1 MNSKNCK
8 KYLIWLG
15 TLFFVP
21 LCLIML
27 LVIVID
33 PFFQYHKPLKGVNY
47 LIDNQINQNPGIA
60 KNFDYDSV
68 IVGSSMTDNFDTNLF
83 SEILGLNTV
92 KLSCNGAFPK
102 DVAAM
107 LSLAKNSS
115 NEIKEVFIGI
125 DVHNYK
131 AEPGTIAYEIPEYL
145 FDNNLFNDV
154 YYLLNKD
161 VILDYIIKP
170 HENTPI
176 NEIYWFWPDVYYG
189 AEWVAKFYEQPTE
202 FLPPLPEDYYADNIK
217 TNLEEYIIPYIESMP
232 DTTFTL
238 FLPPY
243 SVLYWYSRSADGSL
257 KAELECQKQIAET
270 LFAYPNVRI
279 FCFQNDYDYITNY
292 DNYSDYTHFSHEM
305 NDYMTACFA
314 SGECELTPTNY
325 NAVLEEM
332 YQWLVSQDL
341 ASYAEF
347 N

>member
-1 MNSKNCK
+1 MSSDKHK
-8 KYLIWLG
+8 KYLIW
-15 TLFFVP
+15 TMVFFLVP

-27 LVIVID
+27 LVIIID

-83 SEILGLNTV
+83 AEIMGLNTI

-102 DVAAM
+102 DVDAM
-107 LSLAKNSS
+107 LSLAQGSG
-115 NEIKEVFIGI
+115 NEIKEVFVGV

-131 AEPGTIAYEIPEYL
+131 AEPGSIAYEIPEYL
-145 FDNNLFNDV
+145 FDDNLFNDV

-189 AEWVAKFYEQPTE
+189 VEWVAKFYDQPTE
-202 FLPPLPEDYYADNIK
+202 FLDPLPANYYEDNVRI
-217 TNLEEYIIPYIESMP
+217 NLEECIIPYIESMP
-232 DTTFTL
+232 DTQFTF
-238 FLPPY
+238 FFPPY
-243 SVLYWYSRSADGSL
+243 SVLYWYSRSADGSMQ
-257 KAELECQKQIAET
+257 AEFECQKQIMEM
-270 LFAYPNVRI
+270 LFEYPNVRI
-279 FCFQNDYDYITNY
+279 FYFQNDYDYITNF

-305 NDYMTACFA
+305 NDEMTRCFA
-314 SGECELTPTNY
+314 DGTNELTPENY
-325 NAVLEEM
+325 EAVLEEM
-332 YQWLVSQDL
+332 LQWLQNQDL
-341 ASYAEF
+341 ASYADF
-347 N
+347 Y